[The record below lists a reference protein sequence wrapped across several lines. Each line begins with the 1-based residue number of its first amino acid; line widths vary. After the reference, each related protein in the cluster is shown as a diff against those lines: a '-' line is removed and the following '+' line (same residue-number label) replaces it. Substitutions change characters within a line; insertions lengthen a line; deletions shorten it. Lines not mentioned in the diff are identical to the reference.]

1 MTGIGLHKKHA
12 LNTLV
17 DDLLRRIAT
26 STRRAHEGKVTY
38 VIGNNGTGKSRILRE
53 LAERLSDAPG
63 VMTVACIANSLHD
76 RFTFGDH
83 GRVVYLGARNAPNA
97 VFQSASERQL
107 SRFILQAM
115 LINRRLFTGLCGA
128 TNMDLSFAIEMGAI
142 ENLINPGS
150 SKRDR
155 ERLFEK
161 AQELGLLNARPLG
174 MLRRIADGTG
184 RFEHLTSA
192 QIPVLL
198 RFLELSVKFDLLVT
212 LRDGRTVGFSSL
224 STGEQNR
231 MLLFAKVLSV
241 MKEGTV
247 FLIDEPEIS
256 LHLHWQ
262 MKFHETVMQLLSK
275 LKRFHVVVA
284 THAPIVIS
292 EAAKADPDNEHNMV
306 AVLRHRVGNGEQES
320 DLGPGIGKMTC
331 EKHSFASVASH
342 DQLVLRYFHTSPY
355 QAREVSVEIAD
366 TVLSVAEKSKRPPEA
381 ISLLED
387 LLTVEGLSDEAKD
400 QIETAIGLVR
410 KGVHALIER
419 SDSR

>member
-1 MTGIGLHKKHA
+1 MSGLGLQKNHA
-12 LNTLV
+12 LNALIV
-17 DDLLRRIAT
+17 ELLRRINA
-26 STRRAHEGKVTY
+26 STRRVHEGKVTY
-38 VIGNNGTGKSRILRE
+38 IIGNNGTGKSRILGE
-53 LAERLSDAPG
+53 LAERLRDVPRE
-63 VMTVACIANSLHD
+63 MTVACIANSLHD

-83 GRVVYLGARNAPNA
+83 GRVVYLGARNAGNA

-115 LINRRLFTGLCGA
+115 LINRRLFAGLCGA
-128 TNMDLSFAIEMGAI
+128 TNMDLSFSIEKEAI
-142 ENLINPGS
+142 ENLLNPGR

-161 AQELGLLNARPLG
+161 AQELGLLDARSFG
-174 MLRRIADGTG
+174 MLRRIAKGAG

-198 RFLELSVKFDLLVT
+198 RFLELSIKFDLLVT
-212 LRDGRTVGFSSL
+212 LRDGRTISFSSL

-231 MLLFAKVLSV
+231 MLLFAKILSV
-241 MKEGTV
+241 MKEGTL

-262 MKFHETVMQLLSK
+262 MKFHETVMRLLSK

-292 EAAKADPDNEHNMV
+292 EAAKSDPDNKYNMV
-306 AVLRHRVGNGEQES
+306 AVLRHVMNNGEQES
-320 DLGPGIGKMTC
+320 DLVPGIGKMTC
-331 EKHSFASVASH
+331 EKHSFPSVASH
-342 DQLVLRYFHTSPY
+342 DHLVLRYFHTAPY

-366 TVLSVAEKSKRPPEA
+366 TVLSVAEKRKRPHEA
-381 ISLLED
+381 ISLLND
-387 LLTVEGLSDEAKD
+387 LMTVEGLSDQAKA
-400 QIETAIGLVR
+400 QIEMARSFVLKGLST
-410 KGVHALIER
+410 LMNR
-419 SDSR
+419 SESR

>member
-1 MTGIGLHKKHA
+1 MSGLGLQKNHA
-12 LNTLV
+12 LNALV
-17 DDLLRRIAT
+17 EELLRRIAA
-26 STRRAHEGKVTY
+26 STKQVHEGKVTY
-38 VIGNNGTGKSRILRE
+38 VIGNNGTGKSRILSE
-53 LAERLSDAPG
+53 LAERLRDASKG
-63 VMTVACIANSLHD
+63 MTVACIANSLHD

-83 GRVVYLGARNAPNA
+83 DRVVYLGARNAPNA

-107 SRFILQAM
+107 SRFILQGM
-115 LINRRLFTGLCGA
+115 LVDRSLLKGLCDA
-128 TNMDLSFAIEMGAI
+128 TNIELSFAIENGAI
-142 ENLINPGS
+142 ESLMHPGA

-161 AQELGLLNARPLG
+161 ARELELLNARSLK
-174 MLRRIADGTG
+174 MLQRIAEGTG
-184 RFEHLTSA
+184 RFEDLTTA

-212 LRDGRTVGFSSL
+212 LRDGRTTSFSSL

-262 MKFHETVMQLLSK
+262 MKFHETVMRLLSK

-284 THAPIVIS
+284 THAPIMIS
-292 EAAKADPDNEHNMV
+292 EAAKSDPDNKHNMV
-306 AVLRHRVGNGEQES
+306 AVLRHVVSTGMQES

-331 EKHSFASVASH
+331 ERHSFSSVASH
-342 DQLVLRYFHTSPY
+342 DQLVLRYFHTAPY

-366 TVLSVAEKSKRPPEA
+366 TVLSVAEKTKKPREA
-381 ISLLED
+381 ISLLND
-387 LLTVEGLSDEAKD
+387 LLTVEGLSAQAKT
-400 QIETAIGLVR
+400 QIEMAIDLVLKGLPTLMKR
-410 KGVHALIER
+410 GE
-419 SDSR
+419 SR

>member
-1 MTGIGLHKKHA
+1 MAGLGLHKKHA
-12 LNTLV
+12 LNTLI
-17 DDLLRRIAT
+17 DELLRRIAA
-26 STRRAHEGKVTY
+26 STTRAHEGKVTY

-53 LAERLSDAPG
+53 LAERLRVAPA

-83 GRVVYLGARNAPNA
+83 GRVVYLGARNAANA

-107 SRFILQAM
+107 SRLILQAM
-115 LINRRLFTGLCGA
+115 LINRHLFTGLCDA
-128 TNMDLSFAIEMGAI
+128 TNMDLSFAIEKGGI
-142 ENLINPGS
+142 ENLIHPGNNQ
-150 SKRDR
+150 RDR

-174 MLRRIADGTG
+174 MLRRIAEGTG
-184 RFEHLTSA
+184 RFERLTSA

-198 RFLELSVKFDLLVT
+198 RFLELIVKFDLLVT

-275 LKRFHVVVA
+275 LRRFHVVVA

-306 AVLRHRVGNGEQES
+306 AVLRHRVSEGEQES

-342 DQLVLRYFHTSPY
+342 DQLVLRYFHTAPY
-355 QAREVSVEIAD
+355 QAREVSVEVAD
-366 TVLSVAEKSKRPPEA
+366 AVLSVAEKSKKPPEA

-419 SDSR
+419 SDPR

>member
-1 MTGIGLHKKHA
+1 MAGLGLYKNHV

-17 DDLLRRIAT
+17 EELLRRISS
-26 STRRAHEGKVTY
+26 STEKIHEGKVTY
-38 VIGNNGTGKSRILRE
+38 VIGNNGTGKSLILGE
-53 LAERLSDAPG
+53 LAKRLRDAPA
-63 VMTVACIANSLHD
+63 VMTVACIANALYD

-83 GRVVYLGARNAPNA
+83 ARVIYLGARNAPNA

-115 LINRRLFTGLCGA
+115 LINRSLFTELCGA
-128 TNMDLSFAIEMGAI
+128 TNMDLSFSIEKEAI
-142 ENLINPGS
+142 ENLMHPGS

-161 AQELGLLNARPLG
+161 AQELKLLNARPLG

-184 RFEHLTSA
+184 RFEQLTSA

-198 RFLELSVKFDLLVT
+198 RFLELSVKFDLIVT
-212 LRDGRTVGFSSL
+212 LRDGRTTSFGSL
-224 STGEQNR
+224 STGEQSR
-231 MLLFAKVLSV
+231 MLLFAKILSV

-262 MKFHETVMQLLSK
+262 MKFHETVMRLLSK
-275 LKRFHVVVA
+275 LKRFHIVVA

-292 EAAKADPDNEHNMV
+292 EAAKADPGNEHNMV
-306 AVLRHRVGNGEQES
+306 AVLRHSVSEGEQES
-320 DLGPGIGKMTC
+320 DLGPGIRKMTC
-331 EKHSFASVASH
+331 EKHSFSNVASH
-342 DQLVLRYFHTSPY
+342 DQLVLRYFYTAPY

-366 TVLSVAEKSKRPPEA
+366 TVLSVAEKSKRPREA
-381 ISLLED
+381 ISLLNN
-387 LLTVEGLSDEAKD
+387 LLSVEGLTDEAKT

-410 KGVHALIER
+410 EGMPTFIER
-419 SDSR
+419 SESR

>member
-1 MTGIGLHKKHA
+1 MAGLGLYKNHV

-17 DDLLRRIAT
+17 EELLRRISA
-26 STRRAHEGKVTY
+26 STKKIHDGKVTY
-38 VIGNNGTGKSRILRE
+38 VVGNNGTGKSRILGE
-53 LAERLSDAPG
+53 LAERLRDAPAT
-63 VMTVACIANSLHD
+63 MTVACIANALHD

-83 GRVVYLGARNAPNA
+83 GRVIYLGARNAANA

-115 LINRRLFTGLCGA
+115 LINRSLFTELCSA
-128 TNMDLSFAIEMGAI
+128 TNMDISFSIEKEAIESLMY
-142 ENLINPGS
+142 PGN

-161 AQELGLLNARPLG
+161 AQELMLLNARPLG
-174 MLRRIADGTG
+174 MLRRISEGSG
-184 RFEHLTSA
+184 RFEKLTFA

-212 LRDGRTVGFSSL
+212 LRDGRTTSFSSL

-231 MLLFAKVLSV
+231 ILLFAKILSV

-292 EAAKADPDNEHNMV
+292 EAAKFDPSNEHNMV
-306 AVLRHRVGNGEQES
+306 AVLRHSVGEGEQES

-331 EKHSFASVASH
+331 EKHSFSSLASH
-342 DQLVLRYFHTSPY
+342 DQLVLRYFHTAPY
-355 QAREVSVEIAD
+355 QAREVSVEIAN
-366 TVLSVAEKSKRPPEA
+366 TVLNVVDKSKKPREA
-381 ISLLED
+381 IHLLND
-387 LLTVEGLSDEAKD
+387 LLSVEGLTEEAKT
-400 QIETAIGLVR
+400 QIETAIALVR
-410 KGVHALIER
+410 KGLPTFMER
-419 SDSR
+419 SESR